1 MSKLTLEQVKEKKK
15 NLELELVGLFKA
27 FESET
32 QLRIRHQNIKRKELK
47 RPRNKKGYEAEV
59 YDDFYE
65 RRRNQPIIDVQLEV
79 DLDLLF

>member
-15 NLELELVGLFKA
+15 NLELELVSLFKT

-32 QLRIRHQNIKRKELK
+32 KLRIRHQNIKRKELK
-47 RPRNKKGYEAEV
+47 RPKNKKGYETGV